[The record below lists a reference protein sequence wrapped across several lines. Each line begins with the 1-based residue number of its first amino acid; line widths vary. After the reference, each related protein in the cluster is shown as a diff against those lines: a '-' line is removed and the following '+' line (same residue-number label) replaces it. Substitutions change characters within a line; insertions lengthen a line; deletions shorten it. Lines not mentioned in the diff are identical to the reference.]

1 MGGGQ
6 SGSRS
11 ARAFTE
17 TTTVDSSPD
26 GNTLTIDYP
35 GNQGSYHPGYVRVFY
50 LDGDGLGSSWKQL
63 GQDITGDADGDEFG
77 ESVSLSGDGKTLA
90 VGATSNDWNGEVT
103 GCVRTYH
110 LEENGKLGTD

>member
-1 MGGGQ
+1 MGQVRIYQIDVGGGQ

-35 GNQGSYHPGYVRVFY
+35 GNQGSYHPGYVRVFS
-50 LDGDGLGSSWKQL
+50 LESSDNLGTCSWKQIGQSQSSTAIIIEETIGNESL
-63 GQDITGDADGDEFG
+63 GFLFPSPRWQDD
-77 ESVSLSGDGKTLA
+77 SGWRL
-90 VGATSNDWNGEVT
+90 V
-103 GCVRTYH
+103 
-110 LEENGKLGTD
+110 